1 MNIRAIVASH
11 HEGQPSPRK
20 YASRDL
26 GTNLT
31 YVKGNIEDP
40 LSDPF
45 VQKDT
50 SPVKQV
56 AKKSSV
62 TQSSS
67 NDLNISSYT

>member
-1 MNIRAIVASH
+1 MCFGGAT
-11 HEGQPSPRK
+11 QPIQK
-20 YASRDL
+20 YAVRPDP
-26 GTNLT
+26 NLT

-50 SPVKQV
+50 SPIKV

-67 NDLNISSYT
+67 NDLNITSYT

>member
-1 MNIRAIVASH
+1 MCF
-11 HEGQPSPRK
+11 GGKTQPIQK
-20 YASRDL
+20 YAVRPDP
-26 GTNLT
+26 NLT

-50 SPVKQV
+50 SPIKV

>member
-1 MNIRAIVASH
+1 MCFGGAT
-11 HEGQPSPRK
+11 QPIQK
-20 YASRDL
+20 YAVRPDP
-26 GTNLT
+26 NLT

-45 VQKDT
+45 IQKDT
-50 SPVKQV
+50 SPVKKV

-67 NDLNISSYT
+67 NDLNITSYT

>member
-1 MNIRAIVASH
+1 MCF
-11 HEGQPSPRK
+11 GGTTQPIQK
-20 YASRDL
+20 YAVRPDP
-26 GTNLT
+26 NLT

-50 SPVKQV
+50 SPVKKV

>member
-1 MNIRAIVASH
+1 MCI
-11 HEGQPSPRK
+11 G
-20 YASRDL
+20 
-26 GTNLT
+26 GTQVPQQKFAVRPDPNLT

-50 SPVKQV
+50 SPVKKV
-56 AKKSSV
+56 AKKSSI

>member
-1 MNIRAIVASH
+1 MCFGGTTQPIQKYVAR
-11 HEGQPSPRK
+11 PDP
-20 YASRDL
+20 
-26 GTNLT
+26 LT
-31 YVKGNIEDP
+31 QYVKGNIEDP

-50 SPVKQV
+50 SPIKV

>member
-1 MNIRAIVASH
+1 MCIGGNNVA
-11 HEGQPSPRK
+11 QQKFATRPDP
-20 YASRDL
+20 L
-26 GTNLT
+26 LT
-31 YVKGNIEDP
+31 YVKGNIKDP

-50 SPVKQV
+50 SPIKV

-62 TQSSS
+62 TRSSS

>member
-1 MNIRAIVASH
+1 MCFGGAT
-11 HEGQPSPRK
+11 QPIQK
-20 YASRDL
+20 YAVRPDP
-26 GTNLT
+26 NLT

-50 SPVKQV
+50 SPIKV

>member
-1 MNIRAIVASH
+1 MCIGGTA
-11 HEGQPSPRK
+11 QPIQK
-20 YASRDL
+20 YAVRPDP
-26 GTNLT
+26 NLT

-50 SPVKQV
+50 SPVKKV

>member
-1 MNIRAIVASH
+1 MCFGGAT
-11 HEGQPSPRK
+11 QPIQK
-20 YASRDL
+20 YAVRPDP
-26 GTNLT
+26 NLT

-50 SPVKQV
+50 SPVKKV

>member
-1 MNIRAIVASH
+1 MCIGGAT
-11 HEGQPSPRK
+11 QPIQK
-20 YASRDL
+20 YAVRPDP
-26 GTNLT
+26 NLT

-50 SPVKQV
+50 SPVKKV

-67 NDLNISSYT
+67 NDLNITSYT

>member
-1 MNIRAIVASH
+1 MCIGGAT
-11 HEGQPSPRK
+11 QPIQK
-20 YASRDL
+20 YAVRPDP
-26 GTNLT
+26 NLT

-50 SPVKQV
+50 SPIKV

-67 NDLNISSYT
+67 NDLNITSYT

>member
-1 MNIRAIVASH
+1 MCIGGAT
-11 HEGQPSPRK
+11 QPIQK
-20 YASRDL
+20 YAVRPDPL
-26 GTNLT
+26 KQ

-50 SPVKQV
+50 SPVKKV

-67 NDLNISSYT
+67 NDLNITSYT

>member
-1 MNIRAIVASH
+1 MCI
-11 HEGQPSPRK
+11 G
-20 YASRDL
+20 
-26 GTNLT
+26 GTQVPQQKFAVRPDPNLT

-50 SPVKQV
+50 SPIKV

>member
-1 MNIRAIVASH
+1 MCIGGAT
-11 HEGQPSPRK
+11 QPIQK
-20 YASRDL
+20 YAVRPDP
-26 GTNLT
+26 LT
-31 YVKGNIEDP
+31 QYVKGNIEDP

-50 SPVKQV
+50 SPVKKV

-67 NDLNISSYT
+67 NDLNITSYT

>member
-1 MNIRAIVASH
+1 MCI
-11 HEGQPSPRK
+11 G
-20 YASRDL
+20 
-26 GTNLT
+26 GTQVPQQKFAVRPDPNLT

>member
-1 MNIRAIVASH
+1 MCI
-11 HEGQPSPRK
+11 G
-20 YASRDL
+20 
-26 GTNLT
+26 GTQVPQQKFATRPDPNLT

-45 VQKDT
+45 VQDDT
-50 SPVKQV
+50 ASPVKKV

-67 NDLNISSYT
+67 NDLNITSYT

>member
-1 MNIRAIVASH
+1 MCFGGAT
-11 HEGQPSPRK
+11 QPIQK
-20 YASRDL
+20 YAVRPDP
-26 GTNLT
+26 NLT

-45 VQKDT
+45 VQDDT
-50 SPVKQV
+50 ASPVKKV

-67 NDLNISSYT
+67 NDLNITSYT

>member
-1 MNIRAIVASH
+1 MCFGGAT
-11 HEGQPSPRK
+11 QPIQKFAVRP
-20 YASRDL
+20 DP
-26 GTNLT
+26 NLT

-50 SPVKQV
+50 SPVKKV

-67 NDLNISSYT
+67 NDLNITSYT

>member
-1 MNIRAIVASH
+1 MCIGGAT
-11 HEGQPSPRK
+11 QPIQK
-20 YASRDL
+20 YALRPDP
-26 GTNLT
+26 NLT

-50 SPVKQV
+50 SPVKKV
-56 AKKSSV
+56 AKKASV

>member
-1 MNIRAIVASH
+1 MCFGGAT
-11 HEGQPSPRK
+11 QPIQK
-20 YASRDL
+20 YAVRPDP
-26 GTNLT
+26 NLT

-50 SPVKQV
+50 SPVKKV

-67 NDLNISSYT
+67 NDLNITSYT

>member
-1 MNIRAIVASH
+1 MCFGGAT
-11 HEGQPSPRK
+11 QPIQK
-20 YASRDL
+20 YAVRPDP
-26 GTNLT
+26 NLT

-50 SPVKQV
+50 SPVKKV
-56 AKKSSV
+56 AKKASV

>member
-1 MNIRAIVASH
+1 MCFGGTA
-11 HEGQPSPRK
+11 QPIQK
-20 YASRDL
+20 YAVRPDP
-26 GTNLT
+26 NLT

-50 SPVKQV
+50 SPVKKV
-56 AKKSSV
+56 AKKASV